1 MPDGCFLSDWRRR
14 AGVASTVACWE
25 VGGRTAWGELEMTN
39 ASGTTESSQPAA
51 ARRQRPRSW
60 RGTLWRWTRAVT
72 VGYLILVLFMMW
84 FETQLIFPTW
94 QIPPGDW
101 NPAGVEFEDVV
112 FDSEDGTRLHGWYFE
127 HPAPR
132 AHVLY
137 SHGNGE
143 NLAHLGEYM
152 DGLREEYGV
161 SIFAYDYRGYGK
173 SDGKPDEPGILRDGR
188 AAQRHLAQRAGI
200 ATEQVVHWGRS
211 IGGAVAVQLAA
222 DVGARGIILERTF
235 TSLPDVAARHYPWLP
250 VRRLMRNQ
258 FNSLARIGEFR
269 GPLLQ
274 SHGTHDEIVPFVLG
288 KQLFDAAAS
297 ERKQFVP
304 MPGVTHNGPNTK
316 DYYTELHLFFEQL
329 R

>member
-1 MPDGCFLSDWRRR
+1 MWSSTQKTARACTDGISSIPPRGLMCSTATATAKTSRIWESTWTDSARSTACRFSLTIIVDTARVMESRTSQASCVTGERPSAAWPSGPELPPSKLSTGGVRSAAPWPCNWRRTS
-14 AGVASTVACWE
+14 A
-25 VGGRTAWGELEMTN
+25 
-39 ASGTTESSQPAA
+39 
-51 ARRQRPRSW
+51 
-60 RGTLWRWTRAVT
+60 
-72 VGYLILVLFMMW
+72 
-84 FETQLIFPTW
+84 
-94 QIPPGDW
+94 
-101 NPAGVEFEDVV
+101 
-112 FDSEDGTRLHGWYFE
+112 
-127 HPAPR
+127 
-132 AHVLY
+132 
-137 SHGNGE
+137 
-143 NLAHLGEYM
+143 
-152 DGLREEYGV
+152 
-161 SIFAYDYRGYGK
+161 
-173 SDGKPDEPGILRDGR
+173 
-188 AAQRHLAQRAGI
+188 
-200 ATEQVVHWGRS
+200 
-211 IGGAVAVQLAA
+211 
-222 DVGARGIILERTF
+222 ARGIILERTF